1 MRGMRRISEILYTL
15 GFFGCGIWAV
25 VSGTGTLFSGLED
38 INVTGTWS
46 CYLMLAIALTLKVF
60 GDIGQS
66 HAKTLVF
73 IGLTALFGGVWGIG
87 TILIILAGV
96 VMITRGFKQI
106 KVLREQV
113 SIRELRQIRK
123 KQLEEVKDEEVEYQ
137 EEQEDSEP
145 KRSVAEEL
153 LEGFVGSDDHK
164 QEIITW
170 IDEEEFE
177 KEELTPEEIRA
188 RAKKELRENKL
199 SLETMLAL
207 EELDSMGNSD
217 DTNEEKD
224 LTHVDLD
231 LQEEPDTTSVNRVTV
246 TDEVGYKVE
255 DYEDAG
261 YSESKETAKQ
271 GKESP
276 SGLTDDMMEMSIE
289 DLFGE

>member
-177 KEELTPEEIRA
+177 KEDLTPEEIRA

-207 EELDSMGNSD
+207 EELDSMYKDD
-217 DTNEEKD
+217 DTEGEKD
-224 LTHVDLD
+224 LTNVDLD
-231 LQEEPDTTSVNRVTV
+231 LQESPDTYPINVTV
-246 TDEVGYKVE
+246 DSTDITYEVE
-255 DYEDAG
+255 DYRDAG
-261 YSESKETAKQ
+261 YSEDTENTKQ
-271 GKESP
+271 GKEIQT
-276 SGLTDDMMEMSIE
+276 GLTDDMMEMSIE
-289 DLFGE
+289 DLFGD

>member
-1 MRGMRRISEILYTL
+1 MRGMRRMSEILYTL

-38 INVTGTWS
+38 INVTGTWA

-123 KQLEEVKDEEVEYQ
+123 KQLEEVKDAEVEYQ

-153 LEGFVGSDDHK
+153 LEGFVGSDDHR

-177 KEELTPEEIRA
+177 KEDLTPEEIRA

-207 EELDSMGNSD
+207 EELDSMYKDNGTD
-217 DTNEEKD
+217 GEKD
-224 LTHVDLD
+224 LTNVDLD
-231 LQEEPDTTSVNRVTV
+231 LQESPDTYPINETV
-246 TDEVGYKVE
+246 DSTDIAYEVE
-255 DYEDAG
+255 DYSDAG
-261 YSESKETAKQ
+261 YSEGTENTNQ
-271 GKESP
+271 GKEIQT
-276 SGLTDDMMEMSIE
+276 GLTDDMMEMSIE
-289 DLFGE
+289 DLFGD